1 MKFCYLAWQASMH
14 ECMCVCIQSHKHTCV
29 YTFVYSYIHI
39 HALIYICF
47 TAMYSMYIYLYNMHM
62 QKKHA
67 HKNHTHTP
75 LYIYM
80 PSYIQFTC
88 LLTARVYVLVNS
100 GQAYLR
106 TRGRTSCAHTGPS
119 QGDFNAQPG
128 QSQQYQLQYQWLS
141 HWAACLLQECE
152 RTKHGIFPHFN
163 LATSFIYFLSK
174 RNLMLSIYI
183 I

>member
-67 HKNHTHTP
+67 HKNHTHTH
-75 LYIYM
+75 LYIYIYAFIHTVHM
-80 PSYIQFTC
+80 SSHCQGLCVGQLWPGLSANPWKNFLCSHGTLPRWLQC
-88 LLTARVYVLVNS
+88 TARPIAAVSATVPVTKSLS
-100 GQAYLR
+100 SLPPAGMRTHQAWDI
-106 TRGRTSCAHTGPS
+106 PS
-119 QGDFNAQPG
+119 F
-128 QSQQYQLQYQWLS
+128 
-141 HWAACLLQECE
+141 
-152 RTKHGIFPHFN
+152 
-163 LATSFIYFLSK
+163 
-174 RNLMLSIYI
+174 
-183 I
+183 